1 MAPPLNRR
9 CEKFA
14 SRVLVIVQF
23 PNRGNF
29 GGIHMKNSL
38 ERGRSQKPIFA
49 FTLIELLVVIA
60 IIAILA
66 AMLLPTLAKAK
77 AKAYAIQCTSNLK
90 QVTLAIN
97 LFANDNNDRMPF
109 GVDANNNPS
118 GGLAGEAMTCSL
130 VGGASVHPQLAYQLD
145 PYLSGKRNLNAP
157 YSGWTV
163 SPVLTCPAF
172 NKNPQYIPR
181 SPDPVEPDYQRA
193 TYRLRAYVE
202 GKTMWSYPTPAS
214 PKLTAIQNPSQNGA
228 LADFDRA
235 FPGANSSTITAY
247 NDWTQA
253 PDLPVHGSSRVY
265 AFFDSH
271 VASLNLTRH
280 MESMTT
286 NQLPSG
292 WISVTQ

>member
-1 MAPPLNRR
+1 MKKTLAACRPRN
-9 CEKFA
+9 
-14 SRVLVIVQF
+14 SRT
-23 PNRGNF
+23 
-29 GGIHMKNSL
+29 
-38 ERGRSQKPIFA
+38 A

-66 AMLLPTLAKAK
+66 AMLLPALAKAK
-77 AKAYAIQCTSNLK
+77 AKAYTIQCTSNLK
-90 QVTLAIN
+90 QVMTAIN
-97 LFANDNNDRMPF
+97 IFANDHADHMPY
-109 GVDANNNPS
+109 GVDANDNPN
-118 GGLAGEAMTCSL
+118 GGLAPEAITCSL
-130 VGGASVHPQLAYQLD
+130 VGGVSVHPQLAYQLD
-145 PYLSGKRNLNAP
+145 SYLSGKRNLNAP

-163 SPVLTCPAF
+163 SPVLVCPAF
-172 NKNPQYIPR
+172 NKNPQYVAR

-193 TYRLRAYVE
+193 NYRLRAYAE
-202 GKTMWSYPTPAS
+202 GKTMWDSSKT
-214 PKLTAIQNPSQNGA
+214 PKLSNVSSPSQNGA

-247 NDWTQA
+247 NDWSQA

-271 VASLNLTRH
+271 VAALNVTRH
-280 MESMTT
+280 GESFTT